1 MKLILSRKGFD
12 SSFGGCASPIF
23 EDDTFVSLPIPE
35 KSSRLKYSDI
45 GGKQRIGSIVE
56 DLTIRCNK
64 SLKAS
69 DHVHLDP
76 DLRFDSLPRKPGW
89 RPLFGQAEAAQSHLE
104 NNDVGPGDIFL
115 FFGWFRRVEECNGR
129 FRFKPGAPDIHMFFG
144 WLEVGAIWRL
154 LKDTCETPNWASE
167 HPHIG
172 ATWKKN
178 TIYVAAETE
187 TTYQAGVFRSYSDQL
202 VLTAPGEKNRSQWRL
217 PKWFYP
223 AQRNSVL
230 SYHGAPSR
238 WTSDHNYTDL
248 RSVGRGQEFILDTT
262 DYPEAVEW
270 ARSLIAEH
278 TAGQSLDPDR
288 T

>member
-35 KSSRLKYSDI
+35 KSSRLRYSDI

-56 DLTIRCNK
+56 DLTSRSNK
-64 SLKAS
+64 ALKAS

-76 DLRFDSLPRKPGW
+76 DLWFDSLPRKPGW
-89 RPLFGQAEAAQSHLE
+89 RPLFGQAESAQSHLD
-104 NNDVGPGDIFL
+104 NYGVGPGDIFL
-115 FFGWFRRVEECNGR
+115 FFGWFRRVEECHGR
-129 FRFKPGAPDIHMFFG
+129 LRFKVGEPDVHMFFG
-144 WLEVGAIWRL
+144 WLEVDAISRL
-154 LKDTCETPNWASE
+154 WKDTCQTPEWASE

-172 ATWKKN
+172 ATYTKN
-178 TIYVAAETE
+178 TIYVAAKTE
-187 TTYQAGVFRSYSDQL
+187 TTYHAGVFRSYSDEL
-202 VLTAPGEKNRSQWRL
+202 VLTTPGKSRSQWRL

-230 SYHGAPSR
+230 SYHSAPSR
-238 WTSDHNYTDL
+238 WTSYNNYTDL
-248 RSVGRGQEFILDTT
+248 NSVGRGQEFILDTA
-262 DYPEAVEW
+262 DYPEAVDW

-278 TAGQSLDPDR
+278 SV
-288 T
+288 